1 MAKQLQEHLFLRD
14 RFATTHP
21 YTSLNSG
28 GPKVKA
34 RSIINKQQHGDFIR
48 VRFEEA
54 ISDFHEGR
62 DETDFVYLVFK
73 SAINFQL
80 DIDKFDD
87 KGSFRIAYVKYI
99 ESIDEGGLPITY
111 YETAIYLDKKA
122 ISKFLEKLKNFPEKS
137 TWQSIRKGIPVP
149 ENNSL
154 ISNIDDIRA
163 ATLESFWQEPEIPF
177 PNANEN
183 IWWEVWLDRSAT
195 QDQNEE
201 ELFAAL
207 SKNKILIG
215 QQWLNFP
222 EHKVG
227 LMKATAEDL
236 GKTLLY
242 SDRLAELRK
251 PRETAEFFTYLS
263 KQDKDEF
270 LKDLSLRVEDFTDF
284 SDISVCLLD
293 TGLNLG
299 NPAIRNLV
307 PERNLDTVI
316 PEAGKADTAPRSG
329 HGTPMAGLVLYG
341 DLSDALAHNDKI
353 QIFHHLESIK
363 LISSNHPHDPQNYGY
378 VTKEA
383 LGRAVLI
390 NPTHKRIVCLSITE
404 ENADHHGTPTLWSAA
419 IDQLSF
425 ADEEGFNEN
434 TLFLISSGNLL
445 DEERINYPLA
455 NDDCSIN
462 SPAQAFNA
470 ITIGAYTLKD
480 RIDFEL
486 HPESELLAKRGSMAP
501 CNTTSLSW
509 KKSWCRKPDLVMEGG
524 NQALQFGGVLTP
536 DSLQLLSTAKGI
548 TMDWLTTFGDT
559 SGATALASRF
569 AAILYVQYPQLW
581 PETIRALM
589 IHSADWTEQMLT
601 SFGSEK
607 KHINLLNKEEK
618 HKLLQTVGYGVPQ
631 LEGAIY
637 SANNSLTLIAEKIIK
652 PLKWE
657 GRVKTD
663 EFHLFELPW
672 PKEALEGLFNTPV
685 KLKITLSYFIEPNP
699 GNKRYT
705 LAANYVSHGLRFKII
720 DNNESR
726 KAFMGR
732 ISKATQGEDYDKEG
746 GEKNWLLGDE
756 TRNKGSLHKDI
767 WEGAAVD
774 LASRNV
780 IAIYPVGGWWKN
792 RTKLKRFESSVRYS
806 LIVSIET
813 PAIDV
818 DIYTPVLNQI
828 NIDVP
833 IELE

>member
-1 MAKQLQEHLFLRD
+1 MAKQLHQHIFLRD
-14 RFATTHP
+14 KFVEAHP
-21 YTSLNSG
+21 YTSLSSG
-28 GPKVKA
+28 GASVLA
-34 RSIINKQQHGDFIR
+34 RSNINKQQHRDHIK
-48 VRFEEA
+48 VRFEQA
-54 ISDFHEGR
+54 IADFKEGI

-73 SAINFQL
+73 SVINFEL

-87 KGSFRIAYVKYI
+87 KGSFRIAYVKFI
-99 ESIDEGGLPITY
+99 ENTDDEDLTTTY

-122 ISKFLEKLKNFPEKS
+122 ISKFLDKLKNFPEKS
-137 TWQSIRKGIPVP
+137 THQSLKKGFPIP

-154 ISNIDDIRA
+154 ISNIDDVQA

-177 PNANEN
+177 PNTNEN
-183 IWWEVWLDRSAT
+183 IWWEIWLDRSDT
-195 QDQNEE
+195 HDQNTE

-207 SKNKILIG
+207 SKNGILIG
-215 QQWLNFP
+215 QQWLDFP
-222 EHKVG
+222 EHHVG
-227 LMKATAEDL
+227 LMKATAENL

-242 SDRLAELRK
+242 TDRLAELRK
-251 PRETAEFFTYLS
+251 PRETADFFTYLS
-263 KQDKDEF
+263 KQDKDEV
-270 LKDLSLRVEDFTDF
+270 LEDLNLRVEDLTKE
-284 SDISVCLLD
+284 SNISVCLLD
-293 TGLNLG
+293 TGLNLA
-299 NPAIRNLV
+299 NPAFQNLV

-316 PEAGKADTAPRSG
+316 PEAGKADGAPRSG
-329 HGTPMAGLVLYG
+329 HGTPMAGLILYG
-341 DLSDALAHNDKI
+341 DFSDTLAHNDKI

-363 LISSNHPHDPQNYGY
+363 LISSNHPHDPQNYGF

-383 LGRAVLI
+383 LARSVLM
-390 NPTHKRIVCLSITE
+390 NPTHKRIVCLAVTE
-404 ENADHHGTPTLWSAA
+404 ENPDHHGTPTLWSAA

-425 ADEEGFNEN
+425 TDEEGFNEN
-434 TLFLISSGNLL
+434 TLFLVSSGNLL

-480 RIDFEL
+480 LIDLER
-486 HPESELLAKRGSMAP
+486 HPASELLAKRGNMSP
-501 CNTTSLSW
+501 CNTTSFGW

-524 NQALQFGGVLTP
+524 NQALQFEGVITP
-536 DSLQLLSTAKGI
+536 DSLQLLSAAKGL

-569 AAILYVQYPQLW
+569 AAMLYVQYPQLW

-589 IHSADWTEQMLT
+589 IHSADWTEEMLT
-601 SFGSEK
+601 AFGEAK
-607 KHINLLNKEEK
+607 KHINLLTKEEK

-631 LEGAIY
+631 FESAIY

-652 PLKWE
+652 PFKWE
-657 GRVKTD
+657 GRVKTE

-672 PKEALEGLFNTPV
+672 PKEALEGLFNAPI

-720 DNNESR
+720 DKDESR

-732 ISKATQGEDYDKEG
+732 ISKATQEEDYEKEG

-767 WEGAAVD
+767 WEGVAVD

-792 RTKLKRFESSVRYS
+792 RKKLKRFENSVRYS

-813 PAIDV
+813 PSIDV
-818 DIYTPVLNQI
+818 DIYTPVLNKI
-828 NIDVP
+828 KIPIDN
-833 IELE
+833 